1 MSPLLAVMQA
11 GIGRQSRK
19 RLEIECQEGPVVRQL
34 SQIKT
39 YKEDPIRR
47 NIRPTFFDLLELSRL
62 SANFDQECIPA
73 IGRNAQ
79 IYMGTE
85 CMERPS
91 RDHPSKLRVDDIEVK
106 VRLVSADCA
115 VQTLVC
121 RPPRWTVGGS
131 SPVLP

>member
-62 SANFDQECIPA
+62 SANFDLERIPA
-73 IGRNAQ
+73 IGRNTQ
-79 IYMGTE
+79 IYFGTE
-85 CMERPS
+85 RLERPS
-91 RDHPSKLRVDDIEVK
+91 RAGAPQVVF
-106 VRLVSADCA
+106 VRAISHCSGLVTESGARKA
-115 VQTLVC
+115 FTQ
-121 RPPRWTVGGS
+121 
-131 SPVLP
+131 SPDKIGACTIQL